1 MGKFAAVSNAL
12 PPTEQRTLGES
23 VAIMV
28 KSFFSFLNLFFFRS
42 LHTFRFSLSLSLCSI
57 LLALFQN
64 NNR

>member
-28 KSFFSFLNLFFFRS
+28 KSFF
-42 LHTFRFSLSLSLCSI
+42 
-57 LLALFQN
+57 
-64 NNR
+64 